1 MVKFPFHRQF
11 DAKDCGPTCLRM
23 VSQYYGR
30 IYSQDFFRE
39 KTSISRS
46 GVSISG
52 LAEAAELIGLQSLS
66 MASSFEML
74 SQDIP
79 LPCIAY
85 WRQRHFIIVISV
97 KSKQSFFSKF
107 FRNKSKD
114 YEILLADP
122 AHGILKYSKDEFMR
136 GWINKKNYDAEHDEG
151 IILALEPTPQFF
163 QIEAENETPVSKRKF
178 SHLFAYFSPY
188 KKIIGQLIIGLF
200 LSSIIQLA
208 FPFLM
213 QSIIDYGVNFQ
224 NIGFIYLILIA
235 QLTLFLSET
244 TVQVLRGWLLL
255 HMTSRIRIKLLTQFL
270 AKLMNLSIGFFE
282 SKNVGDIMQRINDNS
297 RIEDF
302 LSNTTLSTFFSFFN
316 LIIFGG
322 ILAYFNTSVFF
333 IFFISSIAQI
343 VWALIFLKKRAENN
357 YKRFDQASGNQSST
371 LQLINGMQEIR
382 LNGSDKRR
390 RWEWESIQIRLYR
403 ISLKGLMLA
412 QTQNTGGSFL
422 NEFKNILI
430 TFFTAKSVIEGQMTL
445 GTMLSI
451 QYIIGQLNLPISN
464 FISFSQTAQDAKISL
479 DRLNEI
485 YDKEDEEPINKSF
498 LKDLPKDR
506 SIRIENLSFRYGSRD
521 SPLVLKNLNLIIP
534 AGKTTA
540 IVGASG
546 SGKTT
551 LIKLLLKYY
560 PPSDGSINIGKT
572 PLTAISP
579 RYWLSECGSVMQD
592 GYLFADSI
600 LRNITESDSEG
611 LVDKEKLMY
620 AADVAHLSNW
630 VDELATGYS
639 TRVGSSGMGI
649 SGGQKQRILIAR
661 AIYKDPEYLFLDEAT
676 SALDA
681 NNESGIISKLEE
693 FFEGKTVV
701 IVAHRLSTVKN
712 ADNIVVLEKGQIV
725 EQGTHSELVNNQK
738 SYYKLVKN
746 QLELGN

>member
-1 MVKFPFHRQF
+1 
-11 DAKDCGPTCLRM
+11 M

-39 KTSISRS
+39 KTSISKS

-52 LAEAAELIGLQSLS
+52 IAEAAELIGLQSLS
-66 MASSFEML
+66 IASSFEML
-74 SQDIP
+74 RQDIP

-97 KSKQSFFSKF
+97 KPKQSFFSKLM
-107 FRNKSKD
+107 RKKSKE

-122 AHGILKYSKDEFMR
+122 AHGIIKYSKDEFMR
-136 GWINKKNYDAEHDEG
+136 GWINKKNYDAENDEG

-163 QIEAENETPVSKRKF
+163 QIEAENEAPSSKRRF
-178 SHLFAYFSPY
+178 SHLFAYFLPY

-235 QLTLFLSET
+235 QLTLFISET

-255 HMTSRIRIKLLTQFL
+255 HMTSRIRIKLLTHFL

-282 SKNVGDIMQRINDNS
+282 TKNVGDIMQRINDNS

-322 ILAYFNTSVFF
+322 ILAYFNTTVFI
-333 IFFISSIAQI
+333 IFFFSSIAQI
-343 VWALIFLKKRAENN
+343 FWALIFLKKRAENN
-357 YKRFDQASGNQSST
+357 YRRFDQASGNQSST

-485 YDKEDEEPINKSF
+485 YDKEDEEPIHKSF
-498 LKDLPKDR
+498 LKELPKDK

-521 SPLVLKNLNLIIP
+521 SPLVLKNLSLYIP

-560 PPSDGSINIGKT
+560 PPTEGIISISKT
-572 PLTAISP
+572 PLSAISP

-611 LVDKEKLMY
+611 LINKEKLMY
-620 AADVAHLSNW
+620 ATNVAHLSNW

-738 SYYKLVKN
+738 FYYKLVKN